1 MTDVIYA
8 DQGSVV
14 QITPVSPAAK
24 EWIDDN
30 VASEGWQWLGRS
42 LCIDWRYGALLLAD
56 LEDAGFV
63 VDGAH

>member
-1 MTDVIYA
+1 MTDVTYA

-42 LCIDWRYGALLLAD
+42 LCID
-56 LEDAGFV
+56 
-63 VDGAH
+63 